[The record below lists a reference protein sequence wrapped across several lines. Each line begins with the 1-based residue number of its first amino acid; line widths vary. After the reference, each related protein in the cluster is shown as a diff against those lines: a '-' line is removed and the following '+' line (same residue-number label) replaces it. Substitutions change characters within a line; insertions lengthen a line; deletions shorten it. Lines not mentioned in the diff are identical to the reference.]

1 MTRPFL
7 ETQAPIAIDFGSSF
21 GQSYAVMN
29 TSTSSGDSYGILQ
42 NPFPILRYDLGY
54 TNREQSYTTE
64 QVINLYHTV
73 GGTFGGFRLKDWAD
87 YSTNNYVDVPTGGDQ
102 ICIATAI
109 AGQYQM
115 VRWYGTQGDMTQPRR
130 LIKKP
135 VDGSGLVAVDS
146 VITTEYVIDYATGLI
161 LFNPGFEPLPTEVV
175 TCGCYFDI
183 PVRFESD
190 LSGANLNTWDTI
202 SLSLNVVELLNP

>member
-1 MTRPFL
+1 
-7 ETQAPIAIDFGSSF
+7 
-21 GQSYAVMN
+21 
-29 TSTSSGDSYGILQ
+29 
-42 NPFPILRYDLGY
+42 
-54 TNREQSYTTE
+54 
-64 QVINLYHTV
+64 
-73 GGTFGGFRLKDWAD
+73 
-87 YSTNNYVDVPTGGDQ
+87 
-102 ICIATAI
+102 
-109 AGQYQM
+109 M

-146 VITTEYVIDYATGLI
+146 VIATEYVIDYATGLI
-161 LFNPGFEPLPTEVV
+161 LFNSGFEPLPAEVV